1 MNYQSSTF
9 GKDLTVMVGDVHCSR
24 TTPRTVYGL
33 RVAIAGL
40 PSEMLVRRG
49 PDVDLTVFKVQN
61 LRDLSDL
68 PYRLEVLIPFR
79 LEPNSIITINR
90 CYED

>member
-9 GKDLTVMVGDVHCSR
+9 GKDLIVMVGDVHCSR

-49 PDVDLTVFKVQN
+49 PDVDLPVFKVQN

-79 LEPNSIITINR
+79 LEQNSTVTINR

>member
-1 MNYQSSTF
+1 MNYQSSTL
-9 GKDLTVMVGDVHCSR
+9 GKGLTVMVGDIQCSR

-33 RVAIAGL
+33 RVAVAGL
-40 PSEMLVRRG
+40 PSDMLVRRA
-49 PDVDLTVFKVQN
+49 PDVDLPVYKVQN
-61 LRDLSDL
+61 LRDLADL

-79 LEPNSIITINR
+79 LEQNSTVTINR